1 MNQIGQGNGILS
13 VASETKFN
21 ANIMPR
27 YKLISNKSA
36 VANMTTLVEDA
47 RNRGNQRNISKP
59 LPRRLVT
66 AG

>member
-1 MNQIGQGNGILS
+1 MYKDQLCGEQDLYEKQDNQANGILS

-21 ANIMPR
+21 SNIMPR

-47 RNRGNQRNISKP
+47 RNRDN
-59 LPRRLVT
+59 
-66 AG
+66 